1 MVVISAAIIAL
12 ALGLA
17 SIGKAQRNSSDFAA
31 LPQTVTTPAD
41 NQASE
46 AKVELGKL
54 LFWDP
59 ILSGDQDVA
68 CATCHHPDFG
78 YAENLDIS
86 IGVNGVG
93 LGSGRHFNTPNSIPF
108 VQRNSQTVLNTA
120 FNGIDSEGHYDP
132 ATAPMFWDVR
142 AQGLEE
148 QALMPILTFEEMR
161 GLAYSEEEII
171 DTVVE
176 RLESVPEYRSLFG
189 NAFGGGEI
197 TSENLGKALAAFQRT
212 LVANNSPFDRYMRG
226 DRTAMTR
233 FQIEGMRQF
242 QRVGCIDC
250 HSGPMFSDYQTHVIG
265 VPDNG
270 KLRESDRGTN
280 QTYAFRT
287 ASLRNLA
294 YTAPYMHSG
303 VFRDLDDVL
312 DFYDDGRGRRRNRV
326 VDRNQLDPLFRRLDD
341 VDDEEDEIIA
351 FLGALNDDSFDK
363 TIPAEVPSG
372 LNPGGLID

>member
-148 QALMPILTFEEMR
+148 QALMPILTYEEMR